1 VREPALLQALA
12 PRLKGRLIT
21 AADGD
26 YDSARRVF
34 NGMIDRRPLA
44 VARCAGIDDVRLAL
58 EFARRQALPVAVR
71 GGGHNVAGNAVCED
85 GLVVDLSEMRR
96 VDVDPR
102 QRRARAEGGAT
113 WGDFDA
119 AGQQHGLATPGGIVS
134 TTGIGGLTLGGGIGV
149 LRGLHGLTCDNL
161 VGARVVTAAGDVVW
175 AGEDG
180 DHELLWGLR
189 GGGGNFGIVV
199 QFEYAVHPLGD
210 VVSGPYELPYAS
222 AADFLRFYGEFL
234 DGAPDEFSCD
244 LVLRRGPDGD
254 PRITLLTCYCGSP
267 DRAPA
272 VYEPLRRFPVL
283 FDGVARRSYVE
294 SQQLYA
300 LGSPWG
306 QRNYWKSNGFGE
318 LSDEAAELLL
328 DAFRSAASP
337 LSQVALEHLH
347 GQVHRSSEGASA
359 VTFAE
364 SKFNLLVN
372 AKWLD
377 PGDDDA
383 NVAWARAAFA
393 ALQPHMAGG
402 AYVNYLVAEPEERV
416 RAAYGP
422 ATYDRLVGLKERY
435 DPGNFFRL
443 NQNIVPSNRQRC

>member
-1 VREPALLQALA
+1 LSEPPFLHALA
-12 PRLKGRLIT
+12 RRLNGRLLT
-21 AADGD
+21 AADD
-26 YDSARRVF
+26 EYDSARRVF

-44 VARCAGIDDVRLAL
+44 VARCASIDDVRLAL
-58 EFARRQALPVAVR
+58 DFAREQGLQVAVR
-71 GGGHNVAGNAVCED
+71 GGGHNVAGNAVCD
-85 GLVVDLSEMRR
+85 GGLVVDLSAMRR
-96 VDVDPR
+96 VDVEPR
-102 QRRARAEGGAT
+102 RRRARAEGGAT

-119 AGQQHGLATPGGIVS
+119 AGREHGLATPGGIVS
-134 TTGIGGLTLGGGIGV
+134 TTGIAGLTLGGGIGV

-161 VGARVVTAAGDVVW
+161 VGAMVVTADGDLVW
-175 AGEDG
+175 AGQESDQ
-180 DHELLWGLR
+180 ELLWGLR

-199 QFEYAVHPLGD
+199 EFEYAVHPLGE
-210 VVSGPYELPYAS
+210 VVSGPYELPYAE
-222 AADFLRFYGEFL
+222 AADFLRFYREFL
-234 DGAPDEFSCD
+234 DDAPDEFSCD

-254 PRITLLTCYCGSP
+254 PRVTLLTCYCGSA
-267 DRAPA
+267 DRAQA

-294 SQQLYA
+294 SQQLYDA
-300 LGSPWG
+300 GSPWG
-306 QRNYWKSNGFGE
+306 QRNYWKSNGFQG
-318 LSDEAAELLL
+318 LSDQAVELLL
-328 DAFRSAASP
+328 DAFGSAASP

-347 GQVHRSSEGASA
+347 GQVHRAPEGASA

-377 PGDDDA
+377 ANEDEA

-422 ATYDRLVGLKERY
+422 ATYDRLVALKRRY

-443 NQNIVPSNRQRC
+443 NQNIVPSSSQGR

>member
-1 VREPALLQALA
+1 M
-12 PRLKGRLIT
+12 KGRLLT
-21 AADGD
+21 AADGE

-44 VARCAGIDDVRLAL
+44 VARCAGIEDVRIAL
-58 EFARRQALPVAVR
+58 DFAREQDLETAVR
-71 GGGHNVAGNAVCED
+71 GGGHNVAGNAVCD
-85 GLVVDLSEMRR
+85 GGLVIDLSEMCR

-102 QRRARAEGGAT
+102 RQRARAEGGGT

-119 AGQQHGLATPGGIVS
+119 AGQEHGLATPGGIVS
-134 TTGIGGLTLGGGIGV
+134 TTGIAGLTLGGGIGV

-161 VGARVVTAAGDVVW
+161 VGAQVVTADGDLVR

-180 DHELLWGLR
+180 DPELLWGLR

-199 QFEYAVHPLGD
+199 EFEYAVHPLGE
-210 VVSGPYELPYAS
+210 VVSGPYELAITG
-222 AADFLRFYGEFL
+222 AADFLRFYREFL
-234 DGAPDEFSCD
+234 EDAPDEFSCD
-244 LVLRRGPDGD
+244 LLFRCGPDGA
-254 PRITLLTCYCGSP
+254 PRITLLTCYCGPP

-283 FDGVARRSYVE
+283 HDGVGRRTYVE
-294 SQQLYA
+294 SQRLYDLA
-300 LGSPWG
+300 SPWG
-306 QRNYWKSNGFGE
+306 QRNYWKSNGFRE
-318 LSDEAAELLL
+318 LSDEAIELVL

-347 GQVHRSSEGASA
+347 GQVHRSPAGGNA
-359 VTFAE
+359 VSFAE
-364 SKFNLLVN
+364 AKFDLLVN

-377 PGDDDA
+377 SREDDA

-393 ALQPHMAGG
+393 SLQPHMAGG
-402 AYVNYLVAEPEERV
+402 AYVNYLVNEPEERV

-422 ATYDRLVGLKERY
+422 ATYDRLVALKDRY
-435 DPGNFFRL
+435 DPDNFFRL
-443 NQNIVPSNRQRC
+443 NQNIVPSNLQRG